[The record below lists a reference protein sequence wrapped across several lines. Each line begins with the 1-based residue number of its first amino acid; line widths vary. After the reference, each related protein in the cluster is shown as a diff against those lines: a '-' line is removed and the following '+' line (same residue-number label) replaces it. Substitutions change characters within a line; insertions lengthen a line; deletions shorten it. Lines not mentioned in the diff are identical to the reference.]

1 MQSYFRSVGNHKILT
16 QEQEVALCKRIESG
30 DMLARDEMIRS
41 NLRLAIS
48 IAKKYQNMGIDFDD
62 LIQESNIGLLKALER
77 FDYRR
82 GFKFST
88 YATYWIK
95 QSVIRHLHT
104 QSGQLRLS
112 SNISNILYKARKQ
125 AKLYEDE
132 FGQAPTDEELAE
144 LIGID
149 IKALNKARAYKYK
162 FVSLD
167 SQPSKSMS
175 DGDSGRRFGDFIPD
189 DKIENIDDRLDKSK
203 IATLVREGLKVLTP
217 REEKILRM
225 RFGIM
230 PSDEER
236 QELMN
241 IDPYAEVNNDA

>member
-1 MQSYFRSVGNHKILT
+1 MQAYFKSVGNHKLLT
-16 QEQEVALCKRIESG
+16 QEQEVALCKRMENG
-30 DMLARDEMIRS
+30 DKQARDEMIRS

-62 LIQESNIGLLKALER
+62 LIQESNIGLLKAIER

-104 QSGQLRLS
+104 QGSQLRLS
-112 SNISNILYKARKQ
+112 SNISNILYKISKESKA
-125 AKLYEDE
+125 YEEE
-132 FGQAPTDEELAE
+132 FGQPPTDEELAE
-144 LIGID
+144 LLGVDLKVI
-149 IKALNKARAYKYK
+149 NKARSHKYR

-167 SQPSKSMS
+167 AQQGQSSGE
-175 DGDSGRRFGDFIPD
+175 DYNRRLGDLIPD
-189 DKIENIDDRLDKSK
+189 DNADDPDEQLDQAKISL
-203 IATLVREGLKVLTP
+203 LVREGLKTLSP

-230 PSDEER
+230 PSPEEDEE
-236 QELMN
+236 LKN
-241 IDPYAEVNNDA
+241 IDPYQEVV